1 MERLIAIV
9 IVALVAAGN
18 VFAGGTEQLRNFLS
32 ATQAVRGKF
41 DQTITDQNGKVVRQ
55 TSGTLEFSRPG
66 KFRWEYGTPFK
77 QTIVGDGEKVWLY
90 DPDLNQVTVRKIDDA
105 IGSSPAALL
114 AGDAAI
120 EKNFTLKDGGVEG
133 KREWVEATPAF
144 VEQTVAAAWQW
155 RARRRRLVAFG
166 WAAAVVLVA
175 AGALL
180 RDGTQ
185 RQVSCFHIPFHAAQ
199 GRGCD
204 YAEVAGASR
213 V

>member
-133 KREWVEATPAF
+133 KREWVEATPASKESSF
-144 VEQTVAAAWQW
+144 ERVRMAFAGGTLETMELKDNFGQTT
-155 RARRRRLVAFG
+155 
-166 WAAAVVLVA
+166 
-175 AGALL
+175 LL
-180 RDGTQ
+180 RFSAMERNVKFPASTFRFTPPKGADVITQ
-185 RQVSCFHIPFHAAQ
+185 K
-199 GRGCD
+199 
-204 YAEVAGASR
+204 
-213 V
+213 